1 MHGKMGKNSILPNFI
16 EEKIVINYLF
26 YIRKRFL
33 GKRWMH
39 LFNIVVSSF
48 ALSLLGVAV
57 TMSLILRHGEHM
69 IKKSLA
75 DDISKYGVACN
86 TNIRDLDRETG
97 SAFIADVYNAPEIDG
112 VGTWTYGGF
121 EHLTTVDG
129 GTDYWNEILEIQNG
143 HVREFDEDP
152 NYVQVV
158 YMPGQ
163 AFRINDLELYRGNSE
178 QVGSNDE
185 SLIYLGY
192 NFRDIP
198 VGTVFADE
206 ISGNRCVVEGVLQKN
221 TSIVDA
227 HDLLMNSGGLK
238 LSCSVAMDNM
248 VLVIPPCSDNYLS
261 VDFFFKCSDGSTY
274 EEAAGRIKSIAAQYG
289 IGAETGTLQNRV
301 DTVLSDVDWLV
312 SAIAKLSVLLSFS
325 SFVMILATQLLTI
338 LSRKDELG
346 VWLISGIDRKKVFRI
361 LLGENMEKILLS
373 SVLSYGTVL
382 LFFKVLSSH
391 PSSSSAAVYGLRYII
406 WGVAPA
412 FLLLSAVFMAL
423 LCSVIPIAY
432 IKKKS
437 IPDIVRGTWE

>member
-1 MHGKMGKNSILPNFI
+1 
-16 EEKIVINYLF
+16 
-26 YIRKRFL
+26 
-33 GKRWMH
+33 MH

-57 TMSLILRHGEHM
+57 TISLILRHGEHM
-69 IKKSLA
+69 IRKSLA
-75 DDISKYGVACN
+75 DDISKYGVVRN
-86 TNIRDLDRETG
+86 TNIGDLDRETG
-97 SAFIADVYNAPEIDG
+97 SAFLSDVYNAPEIDG

-121 EHLTTVDG
+121 DHLTTVDG
-129 GTDYWNEILEIQNG
+129 EMDYWNEILEIQNS

-163 AFRINDLELYRGNSE
+163 AFRINDLELYRGDAE
-178 QVGSNDE
+178 QPGHNDE

-198 VGTVFADE
+198 VGTVFLDE
-206 ISGNRCVVEGVLQKN
+206 ISGTRCVVEGVLQKN

-227 HDLLMNSGGLK
+227 QDILMNFGGLE
-238 LSCSVAMDNM
+238 LSYSVAMDNM

-274 EEAAGRIKSIAAQYG
+274 EEAAERIKSIAAQYG
-289 IGAETGTLQNRV
+289 IGAETGTLQDRV
-301 DTVLSDVDWLV
+301 DTVLSGTDWLID
-312 SAIAKLSVLLSFS
+312 AIAKLSVLLSFS
-325 SFVMILATQLLTI
+325 SFIMILTTQLLTI

-361 LLGENMEKILLS
+361 LLGENMVKMLLA
-373 SVLSYGTVL
+373 SVLSYGFVL
-382 LFFKVLSSH
+382 LFYKVLSSH
-391 PSSSSAAVYGLRYII
+391 PSVSSAAIYGLRYII
-406 WGVAPA
+406 WGIAPA
-412 FLLLSAVFMAL
+412 FLLLSAGLMAL

-432 IKKKS
+432 IKRKS

>member
-1 MHGKMGKNSILPNFI
+1 M
-16 EEKIVINYLF
+16 INYLF

-33 GKRWMH
+33 GKKWMQ
-39 LFNIVVSSF
+39 LFNVIVASF
-48 ALSLLGVAV
+48 ALSLLCVAV
-57 TMSLILRHGEHM
+57 TISLILRHGENM

-75 DDISKYGVACN
+75 DDISKYGVVLN

-97 SAFIADVYNAPEIDG
+97 SAFISDVYNAPEIDG

-129 GTDYWNEILEIQNG
+129 EADYWNEILEIQNN

-178 QVGSNDE
+178 QAGHNDG

-206 ISGNRCVVEGVLQKN
+206 VSGNRCVVEGVLQKN
-221 TSIVDA
+221 TSIVDSQ
-227 HDLLMNSGGLK
+227 DILMNLGGGLE
-238 LSCSVAMDNM
+238 LSYSVAMDNM
-248 VLVIPPCSDNYLS
+248 VLIIPPCSDNYLS

-289 IGAETGTLQNRV
+289 IGAETGTLQDRV
-301 DTVLSDVDWLV
+301 DTVLSGTDWLID
-312 SAIAKLSVLLSFS
+312 AIAKLSVLLSFS

-361 LLGENMEKILLS
+361 LLGENMVKMLLA
-373 SVLSYGTVL
+373 SVLSYGIVL
-382 LFFKVLSSH
+382 LFFKVLSIH
-391 PSSSSAAVYGLRYII
+391 PSESSAAVYGLRYII
-406 WGVAPA
+406 WGAAPA
-412 FLLLSAVFMAL
+412 FLLLSAVLMTL

>member
-1 MHGKMGKNSILPNFI
+1 MHI
-16 EEKIVINYLF
+16 
-26 YIRKRFL
+26 
-33 GKRWMH
+33 
-39 LFNIVVSSF
+39 FNIVVSSF
-48 ALSLLGVAV
+48 ALSLLCVAV
-57 TMSLILRHGEHM
+57 TILLILHHGEHM
-69 IKKSLA
+69 IRKSLA
-75 DDISKYGVACN
+75 DDISKYGVILNIN
-86 TNIRDLDRETG
+86 TIDLDRETG
-97 SAFIADVYNAPEIDG
+97 SDFIVDVYNAPEIDG
-112 VGTWTYGGF
+112 VGTWRYGGF
-121 EHLTTVDG
+121 DHLITVDG
-129 GTDYWNEILEIQNG
+129 GVDYWNEILEIQNS

-178 QVGSNDE
+178 QVGNNHE

-206 ISGNRCVVEGVLQKN
+206 VSGNRCVVEGVLQKN

-227 HDLLMNSGGLK
+227 QDLLMGSVGLE
-238 LSCSVAMDNM
+238 LSYSVAMDNM

-261 VDFFFKCSDGSTY
+261 VAFFFKCSDGSTY
-274 EEAAGRIKSIAAQYG
+274 EEAAGRIKSIAEQYG
-289 IGAETGTLQNRV
+289 IGAETGTLQDRV
-301 DTVLSDVDWLV
+301 DTVLSGVDWLI

-325 SFVMILATQLLTI
+325 SFVMMLTTQLLTI

-361 LLGENMEKILLS
+361 LLGENMIKMLLS
-373 SVLSYGTVL
+373 SALSYGIVL

-391 PSSSSAAVYGLRYII
+391 PSESSAAVYGLRYII
-406 WGVAPA
+406 WGIAPA
-412 FLLLSAVFMAL
+412 FLLLSAGLMAL

-432 IKKKS
+432 IMKKS